1 MNLRS
6 AYPYWLLNQGII
18 KTYPSLP
25 ADTKTEV
32 LIMGAGISGALAAWY
47 LCKAGIKVIVVDK
60 RHVGMGSTAAS
71 TALIQYEIDT
81 PLIEL
86 KKKIGEEHAI
96 KSYQLCVQSIFELE
110 KICGKL
116 NADTGF
122 KKRPS
127 FQFASFKKDL
137 ENMEKEYE
145 ARKKIGISLQW
156 LDASGIEKK
165 FGFRKDAGL
174 LSRDGAELDAYAFTH
189 AILDHC
195 RKVNGLE
202 VYDHT
207 EIKAI
212 HHHKKEIQLVT
223 AENKKLRARKLVI
236 ACGYESRRYLPRRQ
250 EQFHSTYA
258 IISEP
263 FSGADF
269 WYRRAII
276 WETDTPYLYLRTTK
290 DNRILVGGKDDD
302 FSDGHRREGALPQK
316 VKALEKAFAKLFPQR
331 NFKTDFAWAGVFAST
346 PDGLPYIGAI
356 PQRPDTYFALG
367 FGGNGITFSVLAGQ
381 IIRDQIIGKSN
392 PDAGIFHFNR

>member
-6 AYPYWLLNQGII
+6 AYPYWLLNRGII
-18 KTYPSLP
+18 RTYPSLP
-25 ADTKTEV
+25 ADAKTEV

-47 LCKAGIKVIVVDK
+47 LCQAGLKVIMVDK

-81 PLIEL
+81 PLIAL
-86 KKKIGEEHAI
+86 KKKIGEERAVR
-96 KSYQLCVQSIFELE
+96 SYQLCVESITELE
-110 KICGKL
+110 KICSRM

-122 KKRPS
+122 RKRPS

-137 ENMEKEYE
+137 KGMEKEYE
-145 ARKKIGISLQW
+145 ARKKIGISLQL
-156 LDASGIEKK
+156 LDEAGIEKK

-189 AILDHC
+189 ALLDHC
-195 RKVNGLE
+195 TKTKGLK

-212 HHHKKEIQLVT
+212 HHHKKGIELVT

-236 ACGYESRRYLPRRQ
+236 ACGYESQRYLPHKQ
-250 EQFHSTYA
+250 EKLYSTYA
-258 IISEP
+258 IVSEP
-263 FSGADF
+263 FAEADF
-269 WYRRAII
+269 WYKKALI
-276 WETDTPYLYLRTTK
+276 WETDSPYLYLRTTK
-290 DNRILVGGKDDD
+290 DNRILIGGKDDD
-302 FSDGHRREGALPQK
+302 FSDDRRRESALPK
-316 VKALEKAFAKLFPQR
+316 KARDLEKSFAKLFPQFQFR
-331 NFKTDFAWAGVFAST
+331 TDFIWGGVFAST

-356 PQRPDTYFALG
+356 PQRPHTYFALG

-381 IIRDQIIGKSN
+381 MIRDQIMGKLN
-392 PDAGIFHFNR
+392 PEAGIFHFDR